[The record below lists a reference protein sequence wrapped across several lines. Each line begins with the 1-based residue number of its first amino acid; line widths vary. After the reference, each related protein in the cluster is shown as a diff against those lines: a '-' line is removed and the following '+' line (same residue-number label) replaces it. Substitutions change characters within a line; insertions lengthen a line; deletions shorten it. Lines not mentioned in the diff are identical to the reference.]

1 MISTCAGEGVQMS
14 GGQKQRISIAPAIIK
29 APQILL
35 LDETTNALDS
45 ESERVV
51 QEALDKAVVGRTS
64 IIIPPPLHHL

>member
-1 MISTCAGEGVQMS
+1 MISTCAGEEVQMS
-14 GGQKQRISIAPAIIK
+14 GVQKQRISIAPAIIK

-35 LDETTNALDS
+35 LDEATNALDS
-45 ESERVV
+45 ESEQVV

>member
-1 MISTCAGEGVQMS
+1 MS

-45 ESERVV
+45 ESEQVV